1 MKFVIDVVFLSRK
14 KKVLKVRKNMPKRRV
29 AICLR
34 AHSVLEL
41 PAGTLDETGTLA
53 GDELVFSGNF
63 VSLRSYGSTLTI
75 DDKLLERA
83 RTVTDIQEKTA
94 LVRQAL
100 RH

>member
-1 MKFVIDVVFLSRK
+1 L
-14 KKVLKVRKNMPKRRV
+14 
-29 AICLR
+29 
-34 AHSVLEL
+34 
-41 PAGTLDETGTLA
+41 
-53 GDELVFSGNF
+53 SGNF

-100 RH
+100 RHSTAASGLIGHADTSVWMAHFTMGSVWTYHCSGVFE